1 MSAAVSEGEQ
11 VKLLIKTVDFAAK
24 KHAAQRR
31 KDAEKTPYINHPV
44 GVANILAN
52 EGGVSDVTV
61 LQAALLHDTVEDTDT
76 SYEELVAYFGETVA
90 NIVMEETDDKTL
102 PKAER
107 KQKQVERI
115 EKMSREAKMVKLA
128 DKLYN
133 LRDLNRATPE
143 GWSEERVGEYFKWAK
158 SVTGQIQG
166 VNQALELELNKVYD
180 ARNV

>member
-1 MSAAVSEGEQ
+1 
-11 VKLLIKTVDFAAK
+11 
-24 KHAAQRR
+24 
-31 KDAEKTPYINHPV
+31 
-44 GVANILAN
+44 
-52 EGGVSDVTV
+52 
-61 LQAALLHDTVEDTDT
+61 
-76 SYEELVAYFGETVA
+76 
-90 NIVMEETDDKTL
+90 
-102 PKAER
+102 
-107 KQKQVERI
+107 
-115 EKMSREAKMVKLA
+115 MVKLA